1 MQCGPKVLCPIIHPT
16 KCCDVHNLEVFQ
28 VPHIH
33 PTHTTFHNH
42 KLFEHVHTCP
52 HTVSQV
58 CDVAQQHFDCCSGP
72 MGGVGVGPSFADG
85 FADGF
90 APGVAPGFAP
100 GMAPGFAPGV
110 APGFAPG
117 MAPGFAPGMA
127 PGFAPGMVPGPGMG
141 MAPGMAPEMMLAPRL
156 NPFFRP

>member
-72 MGGVGVGPSFADG
+72 MGGVGVGPGFADG
-85 FADGF
+85 FTDGF
-90 APGVAPGFAP
+90 APGV
-100 GMAPGFAPGV
+100 
-110 APGFAPG
+110 
-117 MAPGFAPGMA
+117 APGFAPGMA

-141 MAPGMAPEMMLAPRL
+141 MAPGMAPGIAPEMMLAPRL